1 MSWYDN
7 VFLAPPEDEPE
18 PVLDDGDYEMY
29 LSNGEFVQV
38 VVDGGEIEEVYR
50 WEDDGETQVECS
62 KELSHSDYDHIVEN
76 ILDKAERRRR
86 K

>member
-1 MSWYDN
+1 M
-7 VFLAPPEDEPE
+7 
-18 PVLDDGDYEMY
+18 
-29 LSNGEFVQV
+29 QV
-38 VVDGGEIEEVYR
+38 IVDGGEIEEVYR